1 MQGGKSVPVINV
13 CGSRFVAKGI
23 NQTTVGTC
31 SCPPFLIPIEITPT
45 QGTYPVT
52 VRYEG
57 QAQAGSFFLATP
69 PTVDYISL
77 TWARCTAATDI
88 APN

>member
-1 MQGGKSVPVINV
+1 MCAEAALLQKAFI
-13 CGSRFVAKGI
+13 K
-23 NQTTVGTC
+23 TTVGTC

-57 QAQAGSFFLATP
+57 QAQAGSFFFATPP
-69 PTVDYISL
+69 PTVDCISL
-77 TWARCTAATDI
+77 TWARCTAAADI
-88 APN
+88 ALN